1 MNRPFISLGA
11 LLGFTAVAAGAFGAH
26 LLRNPLTLAQ
36 LEIFQTAA
44 RYQMYHA
51 LALLFVGSLPA
62 QARRLTAAGWCF
74 LGGTLIFSGSLYGLS
89 LSGLAILG
97 LITPLGGLA
106 LLSGWGLLL
115 WWGLTAPTNS

>member
-1 MNRPFISLGA
+1 
-11 LLGFTAVAAGAFGAH
+11 
-26 LLRNPLTLAQ
+26 
-36 LEIFQTAA
+36 
-44 RYQMYHA
+44 MYHA
-51 LALLFVGSLPA
+51 LALLFVGILPA
-62 QARRLTAAGWCF
+62 EERRLTAAGWCF